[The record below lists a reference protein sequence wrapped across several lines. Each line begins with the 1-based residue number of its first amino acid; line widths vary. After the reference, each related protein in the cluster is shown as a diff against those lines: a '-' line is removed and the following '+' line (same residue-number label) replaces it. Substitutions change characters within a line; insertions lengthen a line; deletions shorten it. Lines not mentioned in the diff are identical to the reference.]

1 MKQTI
6 IKNLL
11 FSILLLSAS
20 TLSMAVGNTYYIH
33 NRYPL
38 ANNPYLELPIG
49 DIKPQGWLLEQLRRQ
64 KTGLTG
70 NLDEVYPQVVGKR
83 NAWLGGD
90 GDTWERGPYWI
101 DGLLPLSYLLDDS
114 ELKEKAQVW
123 VDCIL
128 NSQKEDGYFGP
139 DKDYPYEAGL
149 QRNNSHDWWPKMVAL
164 KILKQHYMATKD
176 ERVIPF
182 LTKYFQYQLE
192 MLPKYPLG
200 HWTFWGQQRGGDN
213 LDVVLWLYN
222 LTGEEFLLK
231 LGELIHSQ
239 STPWTEYFSET
250 DHLYRQNSLHCVNL
264 GQGFK
269 EPAIYY
275 QQSKDRK
282 YLETLDKAHKT
293 ISTTIGLPTGLWAG
307 DELLHYGDPIRGSEL
322 CTAVEMMFSL
332 ENILRISGDMQ
343 WADYL
348 ERVAYNALPTQANDD
363 YTARQYFQQTN
374 QIRCDRS
381 WRPFSTAHGTTDQ
394 VFGTLNGYPC
404 CTCNMH
410 QGWPKFVQ
418 NLWYA
423 TVDEGAAALVYAP
436 SEVKIQVA
444 DGTEV
449 IIQEETFYPFD
460 ETISFRISFPDKKTK
475 SASFPLHLRIPEWC
489 DAPQLSLNGEPLQED
504 MHAGQSFAVR
514 RKWNKGD
521 VLTLQLPAHVRISRW
536 YDYSAVVERGPLIY
550 ALRMNE
556 KWEKKDFAPEEHI
569 AYGKWYYQVTSDTP
583 WNYALIS
590 RYLND
595 KELDNHFRMEKSEQ
609 QATYPWNVENA
620 PLHIHTQG
628 VQLQEWTELN
638 GSTGPINYLNQ
649 MGVGTTE
656 DLKDLELIPY
666 GCTTL
671 RITEFPVRDLK
682 KY

>member
-1 MKQTI
+1 M
-6 IKNLL
+6 
-11 FSILLLSAS
+11 
-20 TLSMAVGNTYYIH
+20 
-33 NRYPL
+33 
-38 ANNPYLELPIG
+38 
-49 DIKPQGWLLEQLRRQ
+49 
-64 KTGLTG
+64 
-70 NLDEVYPQVVGKR
+70 
-83 NAWLGGD
+83 
-90 GDTWERGPYWI
+90 
-101 DGLLPLSYLLDDS
+101 
-114 ELKEKAQVW
+114 
-123 VDCIL
+123 
-128 NSQKEDGYFGP
+128 
-139 DKDYPYEAGL
+139 
-149 QRNNSHDWWPKMVAL
+149 
-164 KILKQHYMATKD
+164 
-176 ERVIPF
+176 
-182 LTKYFQYQLE
+182 
-192 MLPKYPLG
+192 
-200 HWTFWGQQRGGDN
+200 
-213 LDVVLWLYN
+213 
-222 LTGEEFLLK
+222 
-231 LGELIHSQ
+231 
-239 STPWTEYFSET
+239 
-250 DHLYRQNSLHCVNL
+250 NL

-569 AYGKWYYQVTSDTP
+569 AYGKWYYQVTSDTYNMP
-583 WNYALIS
+583 FKNAISMHRQGYVFIYLYA
-590 RYLND
+590 
-595 KELDNHFRMEKSEQ
+595 E
-609 QATYPWNVENA
+609 
-620 PLHIHTQG
+620 
-628 VQLQEWTELN
+628 
-638 GSTGPINYLNQ
+638 
-649 MGVGTTE
+649 
-656 DLKDLELIPY
+656 
-666 GCTTL
+666 
-671 RITEFPVRDLK
+671 
-682 KY
+682 